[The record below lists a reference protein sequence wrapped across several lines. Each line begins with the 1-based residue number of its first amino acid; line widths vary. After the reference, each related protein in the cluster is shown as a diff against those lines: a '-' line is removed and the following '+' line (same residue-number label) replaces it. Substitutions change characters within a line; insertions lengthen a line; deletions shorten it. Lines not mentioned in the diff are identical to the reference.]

1 MYGPVRTVVWEG
13 RSRKAPPYPDSAPAL
28 AGDRPGRPCGKPLRA
43 SQKAVPRA
51 TGARGRLRESL
62 RSRGEPIPR
71 HESAR
76 RRTEE
81 TQKRLAISE
90 ASTHERSRSPESV
103 FTIPGFGVQLHRK
116 TQHGLERDGINAFLT
131 AQYRDAAAVLD
142 ASIDALWTKH
152 SGTILVIEPEELR
165 HRRQSCRQ
173 SDGNRRREPKK
184 PAATTRGAKRPE
196 RRSGIERRPRRG
208 RQNPLRVRATP
219 HAKQTRGEGNSGN
232 NRHANEET
240 REGTR
245 TRMPPQKR
253 GMQPRQPP
261 DGSGRS
267 AVTQGAEL
275 RRCAPCRD
283 RAAAPRGLAQ
293 EPSPGSRVAS
303 P

>member
-1 MYGPVRTVVWEG
+1 MVWEG

-152 SGTILVIEPEELR
+152 SGTILVMGAFPISR
-165 HRRQSCRQ
+165 SRAHTHRRHGHPLQTVPSA
-173 SDGNRRREPKK
+173 GL
-184 PAATTRGAKRPE
+184 
-196 RRSGIERRPRRG
+196 IERPQEKNRVDA
-208 RQNPLRVRATP
+208 LR
-219 HAKQTRGEGNSGN
+219 
-232 NRHANEET
+232 
-240 REGTR
+240 
-245 TRMPPQKR
+245 
-253 GMQPRQPP
+253 
-261 DGSGRS
+261 
-267 AVTQGAEL
+267 
-275 RRCAPCRD
+275 
-283 RAAAPRGLAQ
+283 
-293 EPSPGSRVAS
+293 
-303 P
+303 